1 MENSELKY
9 QLNSLI
15 DGEIGDASKET
26 EIKHLIE
33 SNPDL
38 KWEYDILRFTKSLVQ
53 QKCTFHPT
61 PEKLKQKIVK
71 QIKPAVS
78 SLPQP
83 FGFLQEIFSKPV
95 FAISGAMA
103 LILIAII
110 LVFNQSSKQDIPNL
124 ANEQFGT
131 ENMFIQASSNF
142 NSILSGKLVPQIL
155 TDKAENIKNFFTTHG
170 VKYSTRIPN
179 VENWKIVGA
188 VVSEAG
194 GEKFAHHVYSNQEG
208 KLVYLFQ
215 VDESCLNKGEVI
227 KLSERMIEYLDEGK
241 CYITTKDDCITL
253 MKKMDN
259 NICAIVSN
267 ASKNEIENL
276 FCSL

>member
-1 MENSELKY
+1 MDNNELKY
-9 QLNSLI
+9 QLTSLI

-38 KWEYDILRFTKSLVQ
+38 KREYDILRFTKTLVQ
-53 QKCTFHPT
+53 QKCKFHST

-71 QIKPAVS
+71 RIKPAAS

-83 FGFLQEIFSKPV
+83 FGFLHDIFSKPV
-95 FAISGAMA
+95 FAISGALA

-110 LVFNQSSKQDIPNL
+110 LIFNQSSKKELPNL
-124 ANEQFGT
+124 ADEQYGI

-142 NSILSGKLVPQIL
+142 NSILTGKLVPQII
-155 TDKAENIKNFFTTHG
+155 TDNSENIKNFFTTHG

-227 KLSERMIEYLDEGK
+227 KLSDHMINYLDEGN
-241 CYITTKDDCITL
+241 CYLYAKDDCVTL

-267 ASKNEIENL
+267 ASKTEIENL